1 VSASAIWEKT
11 MPLLHFHV
19 VEGRSDDDIKAM
31 LDAAHEAMLETFEV
45 PRGDRYQIVSE
56 HKKTHLIVE
65 DTGLDIPRT
74 DKVLLLQMFTRPRGD
89 AKNAAFYKCLTER
102 LQTSCGMAPSDV
114 MVSVVENN
122 DAHWSFGHG
131 RAQFLT
137 GEL

>member
-1 VSASAIWEKT
+1 

-19 VEGRSDDDIKAM
+19 VEGRSESDIKAM

-56 HKKTHLIVE
+56 HKKTHLVVE

-74 DKVLLLQMFTRPRGD
+74 DKILLLQMFTRPRGD
-89 AKNAAFYKCLTER
+89 KKNEEFYKNLTDR
-102 LQTSCGMAPSDV
+102 LQRSCNMAPSDV
-114 MVSVVENN
+114 MISVVENN